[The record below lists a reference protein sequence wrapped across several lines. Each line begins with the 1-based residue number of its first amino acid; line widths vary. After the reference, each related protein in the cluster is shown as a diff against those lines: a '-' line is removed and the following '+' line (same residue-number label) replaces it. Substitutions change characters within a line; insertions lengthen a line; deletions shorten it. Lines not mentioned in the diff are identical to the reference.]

1 MTEEQKK
8 EMAVFRYGIIADFV
22 GATRLDRGEQEEL
35 LRDKCAR
42 KWQIPYS
49 GRTRLSRSTI
59 LRWIR
64 FYNEGNGKLEALYPH
79 ERSDNGR
86 GRALDE
92 ETSLVLID
100 LRRQLP
106 KASVPD
112 LIRILQKRQLVPE
125 GTPLCRTT
133 LYRFLHRH
141 NLMGKQAPPSS
152 DRRKFEAES
161 PNDLWQSDVMHGP
174 LLYCGDKRRKTY
186 LIAFIDDHSRLVP
199 HGQFYPSEGIA
210 AFMDS
215 FYRALQKRGL
225 PRKLYV
231 DNGSAFRSRQLEFT
245 TASLGIALIHARPY
259 QPQGKGKIERF
270 FKTIRT
276 QFLPFFKGETLDD
289 INLAFSLWLDEQYHR
304 RPHSSTG
311 QSPFMRFTSNMQ
323 CLRNVPDD
331 LSDYFRKMVRRRVN
345 KDRSLVVD
353 KRLFEAPV
361 SLIGRRVEVLYHEHT
376 PEQVEIRSEG
386 QSYGLL
392 RQLDV
397 HVNSRVRRDKNSQI
411 ELAETNAPCQSGRLW
426 ES

>member
-1 MTEEQKK
+1 
-8 EMAVFRYGIIADFV
+8 
-22 GATRLDRGEQEEL
+22 
-35 LRDKCAR
+35 
-42 KWQIPYS
+42 
-49 GRTRLSRSTI
+49 
-59 LRWIR
+59 
-64 FYNEGNGKLEALYPH
+64 
-79 ERSDNGR
+79 
-86 GRALDE
+86 
-92 ETSLVLID
+92 
-100 LRRQLP
+100 
-106 KASVPD
+106 
-112 LIRILQKRQLVPE
+112 
-125 GTPLCRTT
+125 
-133 LYRFLHRH
+133 
-141 NLMGKQAPPSS
+141 
-152 DRRKFEAES
+152 
-161 PNDLWQSDVMHGP
+161 MHGP
-174 LLYCGDKRRKTY
+174 LLHNGDKRRKSY

-199 HGQFYPSEGIA
+199 HGQFYPSEGID

-215 FYRALQKRGL
+215 FSRALQKRGL

-245 TASLGIALIHARPY
+245 TASLGIALIHAKPY

-289 INLAFSLWLDEQYHR
+289 VNLAFSLWLDEQYHR
-304 RPHSSTG
+304 RSHSSTG

-323 CLRNVPDD
+323 CLRNAPDD
-331 LSDYFRKMVRRRVN
+331 LSDYFRKMARRRVN

-361 SLIGRRVEVLYHEHT
+361 ELIGRRVEVLYHEHT
-376 PEQVEIRSEG
+376 PEQVEIRSDG

-397 HVNSRVRRDKNSQI
+397 HVNSRVRRDKNNQI